1 MLTID
6 QVMTRNVQLI
16 GSRESLERAAQL
28 MEDLNIGVL
37 PVCDGRQLVGILTD
51 RDITVR
57 AVAAGLNPKKTCVG
71 DAMTGHVRWCRPG
84 DSVDAAAQQ
93 MSTTQIRRMPVLD
106 EACHIVGIVSLGDLA
121 TRQREPAYA
130 DPIGAALRDISW
142 PSQPDR

>member
-6 QVMTRNVQLI
+6 KVMTRDVQLI

-51 RDITVR
+51 RDIVVR
-57 AVAAGLNPKKTCVG
+57 ALALGLNPKKICVG
-71 DAMTGHVRWCRPG
+71 DAMTAHVRWCRPE
-84 DSVDAAAQQ
+84 DSVDVAAQQ

-106 EACHIVGIVSLGDLA
+106 EACHVVGIVSLGDLA

>member
-57 AVAAGLNPKKTCVG
+57 AVAAGLNPKKACVA
-71 DAMTGHVRWCRPG
+71 DAMTARVRWCRPG

-106 EACHIVGIVSLGDLA
+106 DDCHVIGIVSLGDLA